1 MPIIHYS
8 NQGNSTLEEIYQE
21 LTTEKHSAHFTMV
34 GKSMLPL
41 LELINQTFTDTTLYG
56 LTSHYNL
63 IILKTDSW
71 KCANLVSIECNGD
84 DTFEIRYPMPERLSH
99 WLDADI
105 SGQAN
110 TVEQAL
116 DYLII
121 AMTESQGWED
131 SQELK
136 EVYTML
142 QVRLAQASKFSLRLE
157 FEDLPQNDSEIGKEF
172 CTIHIE
178 LEDGRQYKLTAW
190 TFKFFHM
197 VFSSITDLQKRIDI
211 QYKKRPDLLIDE
223 LTSSSITPI
232 IRDLLRQ
239 GDLEKALKASY
250 YTKLIE
256 SLPIARELLRQDDRD
271 KSLNASIHTKL
282 IEGIIKIKN
291 KLLS

>member
-1 MPIIHYS
+1 
-8 NQGNSTLEEIYQE
+8 
-21 LTTEKHSAHFTMV
+21 MV

-56 LTSHYNL
+56 LTSHYTL
-63 IILKTDSW
+63 KILKTDSW
-71 KCANLVSIECNGD
+71 QCANQVSIECNGD
-84 DTFEIRYPMPERLSH
+84 DTFEVSYQMPDRLTH
-99 WLDADI
+99 WLGASI
-105 SGQAN
+105 SGHAN

-121 AMTESQGWED
+121 AMTESQGWKDNE
-131 SQELK
+131 ELK
-136 EVYTML
+136 EVYTKL
-142 QVRLAQASKFSLRLE
+142 QLRLAQASNFSLRLE
-157 FEDLPQNDSEIGKEF
+157 FEHLPENDSDIGKQF
-172 CTIHIE
+172 CTIHVE
-178 LEDGRQYKLTAW
+178 LEDGRQYELTAW

-197 VFSSITDLQKRIDI
+197 VFSSITDLQKRKDI

-239 GDLEKALKASY
+239 GDFEKALKASY

-256 SLPIARELLRQDDRD
+256 SLPIARELLRQDDID

>member
-34 GKSMLPL
+34 GKSMLSL

-56 LTSHYNL
+56 LTSHYTL
-63 IILKTDSW
+63 KILKTNSW
-71 KCANLVSIECNGD
+71 KCANRVSIECNGD

-131 SQELK
+131 NQELNAL
-136 EVYTML
+136 YTKL
-142 QVRLAQASKFSLRLE
+142 QARLAQASKFSLRLE
-157 FEDLPQNDSEIGKEF
+157 FEHLPQTDSEIGKEL

-178 LEDGRQYKLTAW
+178 LEDGRQYELTAW
-190 TFKFFHM
+190 TTRFLQA
-197 VFSSITDLQKRIDI
+197 VLSSENDI
-211 QYKKRPDLLIDE
+211 QRKMDVRYQKRPDLLIEE
-223 LTSSSITPI
+223 LTISSITPI
-232 IRDLLRQ
+232 IRDFLRQ
-239 GDLEKALKASY
+239 GDLEKALKAS
-250 YTKLIE
+250 
-256 SLPIARELLRQDDRD
+256 
-271 KSLNASIHTKL
+271 IHTKI
-282 IEGIIKIKN
+282 IEGIIRS
-291 KLLS
+291 KLLP